1 MKIYLAGK
9 ITGDENYREK
19 FRKQEERLREEQLQR
34 KPFRLKGA

>member
-19 FRKQEERLREEQLQR
+19 FRKQEERLRMMGSYDLCEEE
-34 KPFRLKGA
+34 